1 MRHLFKGDSVW
12 RLIRVIWA
20 SFPWDLSKGHH
31 LWYGPMIW
39 KKGELVKGRYI
50 CASCSSFII
59 LFYRHYQGELFQYYT
74 IGRKQTWSTVEDLV
88 HFSNKTPIPWKALTH
103 FNYSIHQYSRD
114 QKLQMM
120 LSQFPGS
127 KFKSRLEMGAAE
139 ETPPVTIYTYFTLE
153 TYLCWFWVLMVIQTC
168 VIIAVKRLANPGPF
182 HRQNWVQRFINGLE
196 NCMIPVPM
204 EDWDDHHGTINF
216 YIEAQKKVKSEMKWT
231 FLVNL
236 LMNIIM
242 CIPMI
247 ILGRSLS

>member
-1 MRHLFKGDSVW
+1 M
-12 RLIRVIWA
+12 
-20 SFPWDLSKGHH
+20 
-31 LWYGPMIW
+31 
-39 KKGELVKGRYI
+39 
-50 CASCSSFII
+50 
-59 LFYRHYQGELFQYYT
+59 FQYYT

-103 FNYSIHQYSRD
+103 FNYSIHQFTNQSRVEG
-114 QKLQMM
+114 KIL
-120 LSQFPGS
+120 
-127 KFKSRLEMGAAE
+127 LEMSAAK

-182 HRQNWVQRFINGLE
+182 QRQNWVQRFIHGLE

>member
-1 MRHLFKGDSVW
+1 MRQTNKHVKWIKPIKQVSPIKA
-12 RLIRVIWA
+12 R
-20 SFPWDLSKGHH
+20 
-31 LWYGPMIW
+31 
-39 KKGELVKGRYI
+39 KGR
-50 CASCSSFII
+50 CRCTSSSCFII
-59 LFYRHYQGELFQYYT
+59 IFYRHYQGELYQYYN
-74 IGRKQTWSTVEDLV
+74 IGRKQTWATVEDLV

-103 FNYSIHQYSRD
+103 FNYSIHQFTNQSRVEG
-114 QKLQMM
+114 KIL
-120 LSQFPGS
+120 
-127 KFKSRLEMGAAE
+127 LEMSAAK

-153 TYLCWFWVLMVIQTC
+153 TYLCWFWVLMAIQTC

-182 HRQNWVQRFINGLE
+182 QRQNWVKRFIHGLE

-231 FLVNL
+231 LLVNL